1 MKNNNDNKREKL
13 TLYKGHDGLGIFYC
27 LKLGSSNT
35 NENKDERE
43 NGGTSE
49 RVLRKREKN
58 SSPFYKRKK
67 LMLQSKARWIEQDVG
82 IFASPNSK
90 DQHPKW
96 TIILLMLI
104 PQ

>member
-49 RVLRKREKN
+49 RVLRKREK
-58 SSPFYKRKK
+58 K
-67 LMLQSKARWIEQDVG
+67 
-82 IFASPNSK
+82 
-90 DQHPKW
+90 
-96 TIILLMLI
+96 LI
-104 PQ
+104 PFLQKKKKNSCSRARQGGLNKIWAFLHPQIVRTNILSGPLSY

>member
-49 RVLRKREKN
+49 RVLRKREK
-58 SSPFYKRKK
+58 K
-67 LMLQSKARWIEQDVG
+67 
-82 IFASPNSK
+82 
-90 DQHPKW
+90 
-96 TIILLMLI
+96 LI
-104 PQ
+104 PFLQKKKTHAPEQGKVD

>member
-49 RVLRKREKN
+49 IVLRKREKKLI
-58 SSPFYKRKK
+58 SFLQKK
-67 LMLQSKARWIEQDVG
+67 KTHAPEQGKVD
-82 IFASPNSK
+82 
-90 DQHPKW
+90 
-96 TIILLMLI
+96 
-104 PQ
+104 